1 MGGLGLGST
10 MDDIALEV
18 ENLVKIYHPR
28 RQAPVRAVDGM
39 SFGVARGTI
48 FGLLG
53 PNGAGKT
60 SILKVL
66 STLSRPTGGR
76 ARLLGFDVVAQPL
89 EVRRRISMVLQETAV
104 EMFLSVRDNLLTFAR
119 FHSVDRNLARQR
131 AAVVLERFH
140 LAADADRKVQDLSGG
155 QRRRVQV
162 AKVFMVTTPVLFLD
176 EFSTGM
182 DPILKRS
189 VMGYLR
195 EEARQGRTIV
205 LTTQVLSEA
214 EELCDDILIMNKG
227 RQVARGDLHALK
239 LLSEGVYEVVMTFDE
254 LPASIEGE
262 LAHLAPLRMKINQ
275 NTIELALKA
284 GEARVLELVTELARP
299 SRQGS
304 VQRVDCRDSGSD
316 YGGAGQPDSR
326 DPHPFGPAAAA
337 RPRGC
342 RRNVGVVFL
351 LRHLRAEDPA
361 QRPVQQRHFGL
372 LLRLSVRQLDFLSA
386 RAAPGVVPRRGARQP
401 HHLAGRPA
409 AVRLHRHRRAA
420 AHCRR
425 SGGFRGVLARFV
437 RLRRP
442 VPPAAGIAPAGL
454 KLFQPGQ
461 CKKHIRGQNNS
472 CLWKPGLGVGKC
484 DQSVELGAGGA
495 GVNRLSR

>member
-140 LAADADRKVQDLSGG
+140 LAAEADRKVQDLSGG

-227 RQVARGDLHALK
+227 RQVARGDLNALK
-239 LLSEGVYEVVMTFDE
+239 LLSEGVYEVAMTFDP
-254 LPASIEGE
+254 LPETIETE
-262 LAHLAPLRMKINQ
+262 LARLAPLRMKINQ
-275 NTIELALKA
+275 NTIEVALKA
-284 GEARVLELVTELARP
+284 EEARVLELVSELARN
-299 SRQGS
+299 R
-304 VQRVDCRDSGSD
+304 RVLRVEVSGAS
-316 YGGAGQPDSR
+316 
-326 DPHPFGPAAAA
+326 
-337 RPRGC
+337 
-342 RRNVGVVFL
+342 L
-351 LRHLRAEDPA
+351 EDI
-361 QRPVQQRHFGL
+361 F
-372 LLRLSVRQLDFLSA
+372 
-386 RAAPGVVPRRGARQP
+386 
-401 HHLAGRPA
+401 
-409 AVRLHRHRRAA
+409 
-420 AHCRR
+420 
-425 SGGFRGVLARFV
+425 
-437 RLRRP
+437 
-442 VPPAAGIAPAGL
+442 
-454 KLFQPGQ
+454 
-461 CKKHIRGQNNS
+461 
-472 CLWKPGLGVGKC
+472 
-484 DQSVELGAGGA
+484 VELTKGT
-495 GVNRLSR
+495 

>member
-10 MDDIALEV
+10 MDEIALEV
-18 ENLVKIYHPR
+18 ENLVKVYHPR

-104 EMFLSVRDNLLTFAR
+104 EMFLSVRDNLLSFAR
-119 FHSVDRNLARQR
+119 FHAINRNLARQR

-254 LPASIEGE
+254 LPASIEAE
-262 LAHLAPLRMKINQ
+262 LERLAPLRMKINQ

-284 GEARVLELVTELARP
+284 EEARVLELVTELARN
-299 SRQGS
+299 R
-304 VQRVDCRDSGSD
+304 RVLRVEVSGAS
-316 YGGAGQPDSR
+316 
-326 DPHPFGPAAAA
+326 
-337 RPRGC
+337 
-342 RRNVGVVFL
+342 L
-351 LRHLRAEDPA
+351 EDI
-361 QRPVQQRHFGL
+361 F
-372 LLRLSVRQLDFLSA
+372 
-386 RAAPGVVPRRGARQP
+386 
-401 HHLAGRPA
+401 
-409 AVRLHRHRRAA
+409 
-420 AHCRR
+420 
-425 SGGFRGVLARFV
+425 
-437 RLRRP
+437 
-442 VPPAAGIAPAGL
+442 
-454 KLFQPGQ
+454 
-461 CKKHIRGQNNS
+461 
-472 CLWKPGLGVGKC
+472 
-484 DQSVELGAGGA
+484 VELTKEA
-495 GVNRLSR
+495 